1 MVKESKKDKLKILV
15 VTYDY
20 YPDDSPNTY
29 RWKNVLRAWADRGD
43 TEIFV
48 VCANKGNLLDFEV
61 VDGVKIY
68 RTGRSLFER
77 VKSKILK
84 HSVAESNV
92 PSKVDTAIVQE
103 GLIRKIYNLT
113 WKKLY
118 FPDFAFLWLSPARK
132 LAGKLIE
139 NENIT
144 NLITVSWPFTDHVV
158 GYKLKQKYNIQW
170 IADTI
175 DPFYLSKTV
184 NNTALYASKSYR
196 FENKILKKADII
208 TVLTGKL
215 KEKYAE
221 LYPAVADKIVV
232 NHNLFVPVEVPEN
245 AVKSKKIKLV
255 FVGTVVPVIRSPEY
269 LLELFNNLVN
279 FNQGSCELE
288 LHFYGNTSQCN
299 DVFAKYDFL
308 LNKSLFIHG
317 MTSRE
322 NIPGILSDAS
332 VLVNIGNSNTFQ
344 EPSKI
349 IEYIYLGKP
358 ILNVCSI
365 VEDSSKEALAKY
377 PLHFNIYKDEV
388 NDKLKLEELSAFFK
402 NESVLDNDVI
412 MKIIWKYLLPQVEQN
427 YFNLLEKK
435 KRLN

>member
-29 RWKNVLRAWADRGD
+29 RWKNVLRAWAEREDA
-43 TEIFV
+43 EIFV
-48 VCANKGNLLDFEV
+48 VCASKGNLLDFEL

-68 RTGRSLFER
+68 RTGRSLFEK

-84 HSVAESNV
+84 HSLTPSGA
-92 PSKVDTAIVQE
+92 PSKADPVIAQE
-103 GLIRKIYNLT
+103 GLIRKIYNRT

-118 FPDFAFLWLSPARK
+118 FPDYAFLWLSPAMK
-132 LAGKLIE
+132 MAEKLIE
-139 NENIT
+139 SENIT

-175 DPFYLSKTV
+175 DPFYLSKAL
-184 NNTALYASKSYR
+184 NNTALYDAKSYKL
-196 FENKILKKADII
+196 ENKILKKADVI
-208 TVLTGKL
+208 TVLTDKL
-215 KEKYAE
+215 KEKYGE

-232 NHNLFVPVEVPEN
+232 NHNLFVPVEVPEKST
-245 AVKSKKIKLV
+245 KSKKIKLV
-255 FVGTVVPVIRSPEY
+255 FVGTVVPVVRSPEY

-279 FNQGSCELE
+279 LKQDGCELE
-288 LHFYGNTSQCN
+288 LHFYGNTTQCN

-322 NIPGILSDAS
+322 NIPGILSEAS
-332 VLVNIGNSNTFQ
+332 VLVNIGNSNTYQ

-365 VEDSSKEALAKY
+365 TEDSSKEALAKY
-377 PLHFNIYKDEV
+377 PLHFNIYKDEI
-388 NDKLKLEELSAFFK
+388 NDQLKLEELFGFFK
-402 NESVLDNDVI
+402 NDKSLNRDVI

-435 KRLN
+435 QKL